1 MRKIRLYFPMKG
13 KDTNY
18 AASSQPPFTSPR
30 LRNVRPYD
38 VLERR
43 ARGGQRPGLRR
54 MYEQILGVYAD
65 LSEYTSLQAFWRMEE
80 LDPTGG
86 SATVKDSANSH
97 DATPNEK
104 LASVEGPVG
113 RAIRFDGDSQFL
125 DCGASNDFSLATAF
139 TINAWMRPNTMD
151 MEAILSW
158 YDSATSDYV
167 LLAQGVYAPPPG
179 GTEPFT
185 VTFDINGTT
194 AVRQVYLP
202 RTDFRMVTASYD
214 GTDMRVYLNGSL
226 VGDPHAYAGG
236 FSTSADKILIGK
248 FISGTELWL
257 AADLCN
263 VMLFNEALTAEQVA
277 DLYANIGSPIVAMGQ
292 ITTVKA

>member
-1 MRKIRLYFPMKG
+1 MRRE
-13 KDTNY
+13 D
-18 AASSQPPFTSPR
+18 
-30 LRNVRPYD
+30 
-38 VLERR
+38 
-43 ARGGQRPGLRR
+43 
-54 MYEQILGVYAD
+54 
-65 LSEYTSLQAFWRMEE
+65 
-80 LDPTGG
+80 
-86 SATVKDSANSH
+86 
-97 DATPNEK
+97 
-104 LASVEGPVG
+104 
-113 RAIRFDGDSQFL
+113 
-125 DCGASNDFSLATAF
+125 
-139 TINAWMRPNTMD
+139 
-151 MEAILSW
+151 
-158 YDSATSDYV
+158 
-167 LLAQGVYAPPPG
+167 APPPG

-292 ITTVKA
+292 ITTVKQ

>member
-125 DCGASNDFSLATAF
+125 DCGASNGFSLATAF
-139 TINAWMRPNTMD
+139 TINAWMRPNATD
-151 MEAILSW
+151 LQSILSW
-158 YDSATSDYV
+158 YVDASHYV
-167 LLAQGVYAPPPG
+167 LFQQGALG
-179 GTEPFT
+179 L
-185 VTFDINGTT
+185 VTLNINGTSLMST
-194 AVRQVYLP
+194 QYVPY
-202 RTDFRMVTASYD
+202 TDFRMVTAVYD
-214 GTDMRVYLNGSL
+214 GAEMRMYTNGVL
-226 VGDPHAYAGG
+226 TCTPKAYAGG

-248 FISGTELWL
+248 FITGTELWL

-263 VMLFNEALTAEQVA
+263 VMLFNEALTAEEVA

-292 ITTVKA
+292 ITTVKQ